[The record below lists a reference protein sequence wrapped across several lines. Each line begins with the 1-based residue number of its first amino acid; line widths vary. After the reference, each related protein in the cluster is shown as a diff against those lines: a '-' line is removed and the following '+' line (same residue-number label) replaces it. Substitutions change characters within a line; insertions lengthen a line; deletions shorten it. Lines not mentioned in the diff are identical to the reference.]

1 LGLLESIKG
10 VIKRMVRKDSKK
22 AYDTDII
29 ENELMVIEHTKWVNT
44 YMGMPLWVNAD
55 DDVKTINFAKTICN
69 ELSRLTTLNIELH
82 IDGGETQM
90 VENATEPKT
99 TSRSEY
105 LQKRMDSFMQNIQI
119 TCEHWEEHGSLLL
132 VPNMDGID
140 VITPDNFYVTNMD
153 GNKKVTGVIYFDYYR
168 NGKDFY
174 TLAIWQRFQDGLYYI
189 SHKAFKSG
197 KEDTIGR
204 EVMLTD
210 TIWADYEPETVIDI
224 GKEEE
229 NRPLFVLLNL
239 PIANNIDEYSPLSMS
254 AFGDA
259 MNELMDL
266 DVAYSRFMS
275 EIYDSKKLVLLDDNL
290 INKAGQKIGVKSD
303 ITLPRY
309 VKMLFGNGTDDFYQE
324 INPTIQTDARML
336 GVNKILDIVAY
347 KAGFSNGYFN
357 FDTSRG
363 MVTATQVES
372 EDARTIGT
380 IKARRDVLK
389 DGLSNL
395 IFALNVIAD
404 LNGIPVGTYKEEFT
418 FGDITYNYEED
429 KTRWYQMATSGF
441 VPKWMYLVKFEGFTE
456 EEAKLIQAEAEPKPE
471 ENTMFGGV

>member
-1 LGLLESIKG
+1 
-10 VIKRMVRKDSKK
+10 MFRKDSKK
-22 AYDTDII
+22 AYNTDVI
-29 ENELMVIEHTKWVNT
+29 ENELMVVEHAKWVNT
-44 YMGMPLWVNAD
+44 YMGMPVWVNAE

-69 ELSRLTTLNIELH
+69 ELSRLTTLNIELSF
-82 IDGGETQM
+82 DGD
-90 VENATEPKT
+90 ENKQGTEANK
-99 TSRSEY
+99 RSEY
-105 LQKRMDSFMQNIQI
+105 LKKRMSSFMENIQI
-119 TCEHWEEHGSLLL
+119 MCEHWEEHGSLLL

-140 VITPDNFYVTNMD
+140 IITPENFYVTNMD

-168 NGKDFY
+168 QGKDFY

-197 KEDTIGR
+197 KEDMIGK
-204 EVMLTD
+204 EVLLTE
-210 TIWADYEPETVIDI
+210 TIWSEYEPETVIDI

-229 NRPLFVLLNL
+229 NKPLFVLLNL

-266 DVAYSRFMS
+266 DVSYSRFMS
-275 EIYDSKKLVLLDDNL
+275 EIYDSKKMVLIDDTMV
-290 INKAGQKIGVKSD
+290 NKAGQKINQKSD

-309 VKMLFGNGTDDFYQE
+309 VKLLYGNGTDDFYQE

-336 GVNKILDIVAY
+336 GINKILDIISY

-357 FDTSRG
+357 FDVSRG

-380 IKARRDVLK
+380 IKARREVLEK
-389 DGLSNL
+389 GLSNL
-395 IFALNVIAD
+395 IFALNIIAD
-404 LNGIPVGTYKEEFT
+404 LNSIPVGTYKETFT

-441 VPKWMYLVKFEGFTE
+441 IPKWMYLVRFEGFTE
-456 EEAKLIQAEAEPKPE
+456 EEAKMIQEEVEPKEE
-471 ENTMFGGV
+471 ENTMFGG